1 MIALPLTPWKS
12 GSNPPVLMTPA
23 SSQYLAMNNSKESS
37 PQLVIGVTGHLN
49 LRDAEIPRLQAKVRQ
64 FFDTLQHDF
73 PNLPLCLVSPLAAGA
88 DQLVTGIALDMGIRV
103 IGVLPVPL
111 ATYRDDFTDAES
123 LAEFDRQAAASDLLE
138 LALINAGNPMAA
150 LQTGHAR
157 DLQYA
162 QAGIFTSSH
171 CHILL
176 ALWDG
181 TENGYLGGTAQVVEF
196 HLHGS
201 MPGAIDRRRDT
212 AVGLGMQEDTLVFHI
227 PAGRKSSF
235 DDFDGDGRW
244 LTSDDAIKRHEHMPA
259 GFKTLFKRQAE
270 FGQDCIQ
277 YRNRIDS
284 QGSEP
289 DIPCPIHH
297 QFLAADWLATTY
309 RRRVNRILLV
319 TYLLAALMGY
329 AFILYSDIMAKNVM
343 IYLFLLFFL
352 AGIGVN
358 SVAKRREWHRQYIDY
373 RALAEGLRVQSYWRR
388 AGIID
393 TSRPSFAHDNFLQK
407 QDIELGWIR
416 NVMRA
421 ASLDGMLTP
430 LDAGRDSID
439 GVITEWIG
447 NSESPGQL
455 SYYSGTSEKRVRHHR
470 RNQWLAAS
478 CLWFGIGISLVL
490 AAFAGALDGT
500 MQNVLVAA
508 MGILSVT
515 AAVHEAYAYKKADKE
530 LIKQYRFMARI
541 FIAAKKRLD
550 KSRSDEEKRR
560 ILRTLGEAALAEHAE
575 WTLMHRERPLEHAK
589 I

>member
-1 MIALPLTPWKS
+1 MSKS
-12 GSNPPVLMTPA
+12 EPIVPA
-23 SSQYLAMNNSKESS
+23 TG
-37 PQLVIGVTGHLN
+37 LVVGVTGHRN
-49 LRDAEIPRLQAKVRQ
+49 LRAAELPRLQAQVRL
-64 FFDTLQHDF
+64 FFEGLQRDF
-73 PNLPLCLVSPLAAGA
+73 PDLPLSLLSPLAAGA
-88 DQLVTGIALDMGIRV
+88 DQLVTGVALAMGIPV
-103 IGVLPVPL
+103 IAVLPVP
-111 ATYRDDFTDAES
+111 AETYRDDFGDAQS
-123 LAEFDRQAAASDLLE
+123 LAEFDKQLTASDVLE
-138 LALINAGNPMAA
+138 LALINAGNPVAA
-150 LQTGHAR
+150 LQAGHAR

-201 MPGAIDRRRDT
+201 MPGAIDRRRDS
-212 AVGLGMQEDTLVFHI
+212 VVSLGMQEDTLVFHI
-227 PAGRKSSF
+227 PAGRQSSH
-235 DDFDGDGRW
+235 DDFDGEGRW
-244 LTSDDAIKRHEHMPA
+244 LTSDETIRRHAQMPST
-259 GFKTLFKRQAE
+259 FTTLFKRQGE
-270 FGQDCIQ
+270 FSRDCIQ
-277 YRNRIDS
+277 YRDS
-284 QGSEP
+284 IGAHNDDSENH
-289 DIPCPIHH
+289 CPIHRK
-297 QFLAADWLATTY
+297 FLAADWLATTY
-309 RRRVNRILLV
+309 RRRVSRILTV
-319 TYLLAALMGY
+319 TYVLAALMGY

-407 QDIELGWIR
+407 QDVELGWIR

-421 ASLDGMLTP
+421 ASLEGMLAKLEP
-430 LDAGRDSID
+430 KRDGIES
-439 GVITEWIG
+439 VIVEWIG

-490 AAFAGALDGT
+490 AAFAGNLNGM
-500 MQNVLVAA
+500 MQNLLVAA

-541 FIAAKKRLD
+541 FIAAKVRLES
-550 KSRSDEEKRR
+550 SRSDEEKRR

-575 WTLMHRERPLEHAK
+575 WTLMHRERPLEHNK